1 MKTEKFTADLIFP
14 IFYDNGLLFKWV
26 DQEYLLFKN
35 NKIISLKE
43 KELKDQDIKYPD
55 NIQEILELKSA
66 IDFIY
71 NRVLI
76 SQKDMEGIKLFNNL
90 KRIINDIEMTNE
102 KILYEK
108 LKIKF
113 EESK

>member
-1 MKTEKFTADLIFP
+1 MKKTKFNSGLLFP
-14 IFYDNGLLFKWV
+14 VFYNSGLLFKWA
-26 DQEYLLFKN
+26 DQEYLLFKDN
-35 NKIISLKE
+35 QIISIKE
-43 KELKDQDIKYPD
+43 EELKDQDIQYPD
-55 NIQEILELKSA
+55 GIQEILELKNA

-76 SQKDMEGIKLFNNL
+76 SQKDTEGIKLFNDL
-90 KRIINDIEMTNE
+90 KKIVNDIEMTNE

-113 EESK
+113 EELK